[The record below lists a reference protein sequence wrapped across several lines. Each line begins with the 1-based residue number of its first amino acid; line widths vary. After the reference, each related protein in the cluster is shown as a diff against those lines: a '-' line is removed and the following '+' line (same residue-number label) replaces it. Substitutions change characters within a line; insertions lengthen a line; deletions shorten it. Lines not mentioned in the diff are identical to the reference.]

1 MGAGWV
7 ACLGAEMRDGADDV
21 IAAGVAGAAGTGGDG
36 ERDASLDAALA
47 VLGERLLDRNWRLSN
62 LYYVT
67 DKSGQRVRFVPN
79 WAQLR
84 LFDSLAHR
92 NVDLKVRQLGVT
104 TGYCILW
111 LDACLFNR
119 NLRVGIVAHTKDD
132 AMIIF
137 RDKIQFAY
145 DNLPAEIQEAIFA
158 RKRDAHEI
166 LLNNGSSIR
175 VGVTFRSG
183 TVQVLHVT
191 EYGYICQR
199 QPQRADEI
207 KTGAFQAVPADG
219 IIVVESTAKG
229 RAGHFYELCQGA
241 QKGNDWRF
249 RFLPWYCEPT
259 YALSPERAIEYKH
272 ETDYLD
278 KLEGQ
283 IGQELSAGQRQWWC
297 GKHRELGGDVFAEYP
312 STAEEAFKAS
322 TEGAYY
328 GSQML
333 EAWQEKRVTT
343 VPVDRALLV
352 DTWWDLGMN
361 DETFVWFVQRN
372 GYEIRL
378 VDCYKNSGEG
388 LPHYAAVL
396 DEWRRE
402 HGVVYGRHI
411 APHDINVRELNT
423 GKSRLETA
431 AGLGIRFEV
440 APMLPVVDG
449 IEAARA
455 ALPRCV
461 FDEERCVDGI
471 RGLEHYR
478 KEWNETLGVY
488 RNQPLHDWASHPA
501 DAFRTGLS
509 CEGMIQQVMP
519 RVAAREVRRERWR

>member
-1 MGAGWV
+1 MDAVADLAGE
-7 ACLGAEMRDGADDV
+7 GS
-21 IAAGVAGAAGTGGDG
+21 AAGVGVAAKIGVD
-36 ERDASLDAALA
+36 EKDASLDAALA
-47 VLGERLLDRNWRLSN
+47 VLGEKLLDRNWRLSN

-145 DNLPAEIQEAIFA
+145 DNLPPEIRAAIFA
-158 RKRDAHEI
+158 RKRDAHEL

-272 ETDYLD
+272 ETEYLD
-278 KLEGQ
+278 KLEGL
-283 IGQELSAGQRQWWC
+283 IGQELTAAQRQWWC
-297 GKHRELGGDVFAEYP
+297 GKHRELGGDIFAEYP

-333 EAWQEKRVTT
+333 EAWQEKRVTA

-352 DTWWDLGMN
+352 DTKRGQQQIDDRVSARNMAVQTRDIWTPRIIAALVILGA
-361 DETFVWFVQRN
+361 F
-372 GYEIRL
+372 L
-378 VDCYKNSGEG
+378 GEG
-388 LPHYAAVL
+388 FALSHVIPAGSEVLAGRVLGTLDSALLAVL
-396 DEWRRE
+396 YYYFGGSAGSDRKT
-402 HGVVYGRHI
+402 
-411 APHDINVRELNT
+411 EL
-423 GKSRLETA
+423 L
-431 AGLGIRFEV
+431 AGGQP
-440 APMLPVVDG
+440 AKDG
-449 IEAARA
+449 A
-455 ALPRCV
+455 
-461 FDEERCVDGI
+461 
-471 RGLEHYR
+471 
-478 KEWNETLGVY
+478 
-488 RNQPLHDWASHPA
+488 
-501 DAFRTGLS
+501 
-509 CEGMIQQVMP
+509 
-519 RVAAREVRRERWR
+519 